1 MTDNQVQTRN
11 AVRDVKDAPV
21 IKKKFTI
28 EGYNGKPA
36 MHVINYE
43 KGGFTVISG
52 DKRIEPVIAY
62 SDGLRFWI
70 KYVKDE
76 IKAMDE
82 QGIEPSDE
90 LRNLWE
96 TYVPST
102 TTRIIDPP
110 SHPCEDPESYEITV
124 GPLIQTSW
132 EQENGFNDL
141 MPSIY
146 CDGVSIKAPAG
157 CVPIASAQLAK
168 YFGYPTSY
176 SWNSMPGL
184 MASTATKMNVI
195 P

>member
-1 MTDNQVQTRN
+1 MLSIMRKEDLQLSLVTSVSNRLLPIQTLGDWSDNPL
-11 AVRDVKDAPV
+11 DYP
-21 IKKKFTI
+21 
-28 EGYNGKPA
+28 
-36 MHVINYE
+36 
-43 KGGFTVISG
+43 
-52 DKRIEPVIAY
+52 
-62 SDGLRFWI
+62 DGLRIWI
-70 KYVKDE
+70 DCVKNE
-76 IKAMDE
+76 IKAMNE
-82 QGIEPSDE
+82 QGTEPSDE